1 MSPVLANIYLH
12 YVLDL
17 WFKKEFSASAIGQ
30 VDLVRY
36 CDDYVAFFSHQKTA
50 EKFQSEMIARLKKFN
65 LEIAPEKTNLIE
77 FGRNAWQ
84 KWKLG
89 QSRPK
94 TFTFLGFTHFC
105 SNSRRGNFMVSRKT
119 AKESFRRKLKEIQE
133 WIKKARCVLSI
144 KDLWQALNIKL
155 LGYYRYFGVSG
166 NMYWLKCFYNKV
178 MQLIFKWINRRS
190 QKRSMTREQFNNYLN
205 CHPIATPKIYV
216 NLFTLSPI
224 GKCSIVEPCVGKS
237 QARF

>member
-1 MSPVLANIYLH
+1 MHDFCHPS
-12 YVLDL
+12 
-17 WFKKEFSASAIGQ
+17 
-30 VDLVRY
+30 
-36 CDDYVAFFSHQKTA
+36 
-50 EKFQSEMIARLKKFN
+50 M
-65 LEIAPEKTNLIE
+65 
-77 FGRNAWQ
+77 RN
-84 KWKLG
+84 
-89 QSRPK
+89 
-94 TFTFLGFTHFC
+94 FC
-105 SNSRRGNFMVSRKT
+105 
-119 AKESFRRKLKEIQE
+119 
-133 WIKKARCVLSI
+133 I